1 MPVLIWLPT
10 ERETS
15 FLDVRVA
22 KFGVKPE
29 KAHALYIAVSLQ
41 KCADRCLG
49 AGSVLYQAGRV
60 NSTYLCV
67 SKILFCCTRGLQR
80 DGKKRER
87 KKKKEWKKSGV
98 VKTCELLELLR
109 CWRTRLETIGR
120 GKWLHC
126 VGVVNRGK
134 VKRGRR
140 KKKEGGRREEGQF
153 GSPR

>member
-1 MPVLIWLPT
+1 MHFTLL
-10 ERETS
+10 
-15 FLDVRVA
+15 
-22 KFGVKPE
+22 
-29 KAHALYIAVSLQ
+29 VSLQ

-67 SKILFCCTRGLQR
+67 SKILFCYTRGLQR
-80 DGKKRER
+80 DGKKR
-87 KKKKEWKKSGV
+87 KEEEKIMEKSGV

-140 KKKEGGRREEGQF
+140 RKKKEGGGGKRGQLAHHDSNVCCHF
-153 GSPR
+153 WQT